1 MDIEREGAK
10 EIERKCICRKRF
22 HKRDEDSLESIMQ
35 QENKQAREQIKPA
48 KNMNRQ
54 EGTFS
59 FPIKKLA
66 GDKDCGRRSGI
77 FWLLLDM
84 ERAVYNGLNCNILY
98 VYCIVNY
105 QVQYNCK
112 L

>member
-10 EIERKCICRKRF
+10 EIERKYRKICRKRF

-59 FPIKKLA
+59 FPIKKTSGRQGLWEKEWYSLA
-66 GDKDCGRRSGI
+66 AVGYGEGRLQWS
-77 FWLLLDM
+77 
-84 ERAVYNGLNCNILY
+84 
-98 VYCIVNY
+98 
-105 QVQYNCK
+105 K

>member
-48 KNMNRQ
+48 RNMNRQ
-54 EGTFS
+54 
-59 FPIKKLA
+59 
-66 GDKDCGRRSGI
+66 
-77 FWLLLDM
+77 
-84 ERAVYNGLNCNILY
+84 
-98 VYCIVNY
+98 
-105 QVQYNCK
+105 
-112 L
+112 